1 MRVFITATAM
11 ERHEAQGALTLLG
24 FSPVLYPLLVEIAA
38 SAWRM
43 WPEEIEVQVVHNL
56 TLEEG
61 TMEGFIPPHW
71 PQPEFV
77 PMAEWDPTSAKGV
90 CMPGALRPPV
100 LAIVWQIFTAHAGD
114 RPIPWGVL
122 VHASASVAP
131 SAQLGPGVWV
141 HPQAT
146 IASMAHLGAGCCI
159 NRNASVGHHNVLGD
173 FCSLNPGAHTAGHCI
188 LESGV
193 TVGMGAVCREGVRI
207 GAGAQVGAGSV
218 VLKDVAPGDVVAGIP
233 AQPLVRKS

>member
-1 MRVFITATAM
+1 MLGFITATAM
-11 ERHEAQGALTLLG
+11 QGEPQHGVLTLMG
-24 FSPVLYPLLVEIAA
+24 WSAYAFPMLVEIAA

-43 WPEEIEVQVVHNL
+43 RPEEVEVHVVHNL
-56 TLEEG
+56 PLVEG
-61 TMEGFIPPHW
+61 ATEGFIPSHW
-71 PQPEFV
+71 PQPKFV
-77 PMAEWDPTSAKGV
+77 PMAAWDPTSEKGV
-90 CMPGALRPPV
+90 CMPGVMREPAV
-100 LAIVWQIFTAHAGD
+100 STVWRAVEAHAGD

-146 IASMAHLGAGCCI
+146 IASMARLGAGCCI

-173 FCSLNPGAHTAGHCI
+173 FCRLNPGAHTAGHCV

-193 TVGMGAVCREGVRI
+193 TMGMGAVCREGVRI
-207 GAGAQVGAGSV
+207 GTGAQVGAGSV

-233 AQPLVRKS
+233 AHPLVRKP